1 MENDLKEFKKEQI
14 YLGAE
19 VSEEPQIIM
28 QEGGSVSLVSALD
41 AVQVPSK
48 GSRG

>member
-28 QEGGSVSLVSALD
+28 QEGAGIFGGAEFWRG
-41 AVQVPSK
+41 PREFWR
-48 GSRG
+48 SR